1 MNARGEE
8 TWNDTSAILDVLKDK
23 NDRSRATVALVLGKV
38 SPHFKMECRR
48 IWSNNGFEIVR
59 ARSIHEGAHG
69 DHLLLMLR
77 TCQNG

>member
-8 TWNDTSAILDVLKDK
+8 TWNDTSAILDVVKDK
-23 NDRSRATVALVLGKV
+23 NRRSRATVALVLGKV
-38 SPHFKMECRR
+38 SPHSE
-48 IWSNNGFEIVR
+48 WSAAESGAITDLNSPC
-59 ARSIHEGAHG
+59 SIHEGPHG